1 MFSFL
6 QARRKASFQPSDS
19 LGRVE
24 ETHREDS
31 TELKQNVR
39 KHSHECSGGHGS
51 PGVCSQQLEEIRKD
65 SCKFRVGSWLRKVL
79 AAQA

>member
-6 QARRKASFQPSDS
+6 QARRKASFQPSVS
-19 LGRVE
+19 LGHVE

-31 TELKQNVR
+31 TELKQNDR

-51 PGVCSQQLEEIRKD
+51 PGVCSQQLEEIRKE
-65 SCKFRVGSWLRKVL
+65 SCKFRVRSWLGKVL

>member
-31 TELKQNVR
+31 IELKQNDR
-39 KHSHECSGGHGS
+39 KHSHEW
-51 PGVCSQQLEEIRKD
+51 
-65 SCKFRVGSWLRKVL
+65 SW
-79 AAQA
+79 